1 MILCQEQ
8 TLEHCSSLQ
17 LESVCMLLLS
27 AKLTGQKADAGISCI
42 LNHFRIDVS
51 GFFSASKHLQ
61 D

>member
-17 LESVCMLLLS
+17 LERVRMLLLS
-27 AKLTGQKADAGISCI
+27 AKLAGQKADAGTSCI
-42 LNHFRIDVS
+42 FSHFRIDVG